1 MSQTIYNEFSA
12 LGVSLVRVLN
22 DLRVTG
28 PDSILT
34 DETYLAKLRDNKVS
48 LLTYIQSLEDD
59 ERTKNQGLGVA
70 TAALVNDVLTF
81 TYTDGTVTS
90 LGNVKGDTGITG
102 TGVLTAGLSGENLVI
117 SFDDGTSF
125 QLGDV
130 VGDKGE
136 TGSGLSFGSSWAS
149 GISYAEN
156 AIVKKDGKVFIA
168 KPSSGLTVSESLNK
182 GKSPTTETE
191 YWDILIDIDDSTID
205 GGIF

>member
-1 MSQTIYNEFSA
+1 MSQTIYNEFTA

-22 DLRVTG
+22 DLKITG

-34 DETYLAKLRDNKVS
+34 DETYLAKLRANKTS

-59 ERTKNQGLGVA
+59 ERLKNKGLGVA

-81 TYTDGTVTS
+81 TYTDGTVST
-90 LGNVKGDTGITG
+90 LGNVKGDTGR
-102 TGVLTAGLSGENLVI
+102 GVLTAGLSGENLRI
-117 SFDDGTSF
+117 EFDDGTAF
-125 QLGDV
+125 DLGDV

-168 KPSSGLTVSESLNK
+168 KPASGLQMGSSNNR
-182 GKSPTTETE
+182 GKSPETETDFWE
-191 YWDILIDIDDSTID
+191 PLIDVNEITID
-205 GGIF
+205 GGEL